1 MESLYTSVINFF
13 VQDDWNY
20 TEVEEGRA
28 FKVAVDLDNSNYNC
42 YIIINEEKRNFKFYS
57 ISPVKV
63 PENKYTEMAE
73 FFTRA
78 NYGMNLGNFEMD
90 FRDGEIRY
98 KTSIYLADNELDFP
112 IIKRMVY
119 ANLST
124 IDDYFPGMIRVIFA
138 KALPEDAICEVEECE
153 KETAS

>member
-42 YIIINEEKRNFKFYS
+42 YVIINEEKRNFKFYS

-98 KTSIYLADNELDFP
+98 KTS
-112 IIKRMVY
+112 
-119 ANLST
+119 
-124 IDDYFPGMIRVIFA
+124 
-138 KALPEDAICEVEECE
+138 
-153 KETAS
+153 